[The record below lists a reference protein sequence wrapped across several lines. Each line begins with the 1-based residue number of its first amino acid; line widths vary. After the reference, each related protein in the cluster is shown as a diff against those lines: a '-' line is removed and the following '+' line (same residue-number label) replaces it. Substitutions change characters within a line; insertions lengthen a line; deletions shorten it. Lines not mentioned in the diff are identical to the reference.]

1 MGKPSTQ
8 ANLLQRCKLCSGSAS
23 PPLRMRSNSLY
34 SLEHLKLQNISNW
47 RCCWGRTHN
56 RLKTFFLGIVSRSLS
71 QYLSIPINLSHRAG
85 QSVGQMKEPL
95 CRLVH
100 VEVIVGL
107 NPQCIYVVPSV
118 VVLCNV
124 IIDRQLIPIIFQLE
138 SFAVVTIAK
147 HLWCIVF
154 CGWVFMYCRHEY
166 SRIKF

>member
-23 PPLRMRSNSLY
+23 PPLRMRSNSFY

-71 QYLSIPINLSHRAG
+71 QYLSFRINLCHRAG

-95 CRLVH
+95 GRLVH
-100 VEVIVGL
+100 VHVIVGL
-107 NPQCIYVVPSV
+107 NPQCIDVVPSV